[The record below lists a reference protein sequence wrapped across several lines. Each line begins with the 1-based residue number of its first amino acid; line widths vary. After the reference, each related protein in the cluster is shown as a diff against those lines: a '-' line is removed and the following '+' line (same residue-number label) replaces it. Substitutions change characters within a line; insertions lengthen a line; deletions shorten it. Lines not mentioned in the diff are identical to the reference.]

1 MAMADRT
8 ASTVWEGDLA
18 HGSGNLS
25 LKSGATDDLPVTWA
39 SRTERSDGK
48 TSPEELVAAAHASCF
63 SMALS
68 HELTEGGNEPERLE
82 VSATVTLDEVDG
94 APTVTTSKLTVRGRV
109 PGIDQEEFEKAAQG
123 AGKNC
128 PISRALGGVDI
139 QVDAKLAD
147 GDDDGDRDED
157 GD

>member
-18 HGSGNLS
+18 HGNGNLS
-25 LKSGATDDLPVTWA
+25 LKSGATGDLPVTWA

-68 HELTEGGNEPERLE
+68 HELTEAGNKPDRLD
-82 VSATVTLDEVDG
+82 VSATVTLDLVEG
-94 APTVTTSKLTVRGRV
+94 APTVTTSKLTVRGQV
-109 PGIDQEEFEKAAQG
+109 PGIDQAAFEEAARG

-139 QVDAKLAD
+139 QVDAQLE
-147 GDDDGDRDED
+147 G
-157 GD
+157 